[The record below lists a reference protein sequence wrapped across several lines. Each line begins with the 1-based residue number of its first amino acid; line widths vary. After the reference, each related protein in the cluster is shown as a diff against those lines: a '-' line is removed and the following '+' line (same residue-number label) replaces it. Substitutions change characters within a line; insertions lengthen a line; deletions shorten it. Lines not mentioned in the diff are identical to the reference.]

1 MNIKTKRKAAIRTCV
16 NQARDFLSEGATID
30 SLNRV
35 KKALMNLCAQSHLFP
50 RSDFPVPDKR
60 QKERCFLIHEDDN
73 GDFALY
79 VNSALPTQTYRP
91 HNHGGSWAVIAAVE
105 GEEKHGLYQEVT
117 PDTVKLVNEMV
128 VKPGTAVSMLEDGI
142 HSICAQG
149 DQPLLHL
156 HFYGKSFARQGER
169 TEYDL
174 ELGIAEHLVMG
185 ELDYIEDAR

>member
-1 MNIKTKRKAAIRTCV
+1 MNIKTRREAAIQASIR
-16 NQARDFLSEGATID
+16 NARDFLSEGTTID
-30 SLNRV
+30 SLNLV
-35 KKALMNLCAQSHLFP
+35 KGELMALCAQSHLFP
-50 RSDFPVPDKR
+50 RSDFPVPDGDR
-60 QKERCFLIHEDDN
+60 VERCFLVHEGDH

-79 VNSALPTQTYRP
+79 VNSALPGQAYRP

-105 GEEKHGLYQEVT
+105 GEETHGLYQEVT
-117 PDTVKLVNEMV
+117 PDTVKLVNQIT
-128 VKPGTAVSMLEDGI
+128 VKPGTAVSMLEEGI
-142 HSICAQG
+142 HSIHAEG

-156 HFYGKSFARQGER
+156 HLYGKSFARQGER